1 MNWSQS
7 TLFKM
12 IVALASMSIAQTLF
26 ADRAGTVVGSTATG
40 AAIGGLAGGGRG
52 AGIGAAAG
60 LGFGLLATSGRDDGN
75 SYEKH
80 QDRKRREREAAED
93 RAYDQG
99 VKDGRHDRYNPKRYR
114 TIEEEEAYEDG
125 FDKGQEHVRRQE
137 ERKEKRRQE
146 QEAAKAKKAKKE
158 EKPKAEKPKKE
169 TKKVKESTPK
179 NKHNKPSGV
188 RQKPYYPM
196 YERE

>member
-1 MNWSQS
+1 MNWSHS
-7 TLFKM
+7 TVFKM
-12 IVALASMSIAQTLF
+12 IIALASMSIAQTLF

-60 LGFGLLATSGRDDGN
+60 LGFGLLATSGNDDDGR

-80 QDRKRREREAAED
+80 QARKRREQEAAED
-93 RAYDQG
+93 HAYNQG

-114 TIEEEEAYEDG
+114 SIEEEEAYEDG

-137 ERKEKRRQE
+137 ERKAKRHQE
-146 QEAAKAKKAKKE
+146 QEQKKAKSAKKE
-158 EKPKAEKPKKE
+158 EKPKQD
-169 TKKVKESTPK
+169 TKKIKESAAK
-179 NKHNKPSGV
+179 NKHKQPSGV

-196 YERE
+196 YEKAE

>member
-12 IVALASMSIAQTLF
+12 IVALASISIAQTLF
-26 ADRAGTVVGSTATG
+26 ANDRAGTVIGSTALGAGLG
-40 AAIGGLAGGGRG
+40 AAAGGGRG

-60 LGFGLLATSGRDDGN
+60 LGFGLLATSGSNDDRR

-80 QDRKRREREAAED
+80 QDRKRRAQEAAED
-93 RAYDQG
+93 HAYNQG

-125 FDKGQEHVRRQE
+125 FDKGQEHAKRQE
-137 ERKEKRRQE
+137 ERKAKRHQE

-158 EKPKAEKPKKE
+158 EKPKQE
-169 TKKVKESTPK
+169 TKKVKESAAK
-179 NKHNKPSGV
+179 NKHNQPSGV